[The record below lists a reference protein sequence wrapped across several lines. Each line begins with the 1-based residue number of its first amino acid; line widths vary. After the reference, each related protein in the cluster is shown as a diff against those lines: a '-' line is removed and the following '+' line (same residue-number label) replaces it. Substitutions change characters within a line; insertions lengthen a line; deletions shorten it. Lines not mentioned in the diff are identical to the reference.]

1 MCAPEEERG
10 AQVVEAGCADS
21 DAGAEGAAEE
31 CAHFP
36 RPRHTL
42 YLTPTPTA
50 TDEFAALRV
59 DELTAPH
66 PAMAKYF
73 AAQTALETQLRLDEE
88 RLHSTAAGTSTDS
101 SSLQAGASS
110 GSAGAA
116 QRGGKAVAAACLSLA
131 LPLPRDL

>member
-1 MCAPEEERG
+1 LLKQGVLTVTPEQKE
-10 AQVVEAGCADS
+10 QLKS
-21 DAGAEGAAEE
+21 
-31 CAHFP
+31 AHTSP
-36 RPRHTL
+36 GPSHAL
-42 YLTPTPTA
+42 CLTPAPTA

-131 LPLPRDL
+131 LPLPRNWDQ